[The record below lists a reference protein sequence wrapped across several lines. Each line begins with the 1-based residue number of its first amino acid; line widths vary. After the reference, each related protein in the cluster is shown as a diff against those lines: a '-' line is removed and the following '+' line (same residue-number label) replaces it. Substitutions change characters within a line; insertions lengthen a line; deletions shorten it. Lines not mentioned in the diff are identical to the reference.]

1 MTSLFQSA
9 SQFSPEVDHLAFIL
23 LIISTFF
30 VLLVFGLI
38 VFFSVKY
45 RKGSSANREHPPTR
59 NRKLEAIVV
68 LVMLIFGFSTY
79 SSAMKLYYQM
89 YSPPENAHEIFGVGK
104 QWLWIF
110 HDLNGVDQI
119 NEMTVTLNQPTKLTL
134 ISEDV
139 IHSLYIPAFRVK
151 QDVLP
156 NRYTTL
162 WFRPTELGDFKIFCT
177 QYCGLSHSK
186 MMGTVHV
193 VNAAQIQAPKFTD
206 VVLIVPQRGKTLM
219 AEKGCLNC
227 HNPNIKNS
235 IGPTLIGLYGS
246 RVELMNG
253 SVVQADEDY
262 LRESIMV
269 PSAKVVKGYGNVMPP
284 YQGLLNNQEVHD
296 IIAYLK
302 QWKAKA
308 Q

>member
-1 MTSLFQSA
+1 
-9 SQFSPEVDHLAFIL
+9 
-23 LIISTFF
+23 
-30 VLLVFGLI
+30 
-38 VFFSVKY
+38 
-45 RKGSSANREHPPTR
+45 
-59 NRKLEAIVV
+59 
-68 LVMLIFGFSTY
+68 
-79 SSAMKLYYQM
+79 
-89 YSPPENAHEIFGVGK
+89 
-104 QWLWIF
+104 
-110 HDLNGVDQI
+110 
-119 NEMTVTLNQPTKLTL
+119 
-134 ISEDV
+134 
-139 IHSLYIPAFRVK
+139 
-151 QDVLP
+151 
-156 NRYTTL
+156 
-162 WFRPTELGDFKIFCT
+162 
-177 QYCGLSHSK
+177 